1 MLIKN
6 VDIGEEIRRRI
17 NRSGITKKEFCE
29 RIGISP
35 TNLRRITESDKIAS
49 DLLVKVSEALEFNFF
64 TLWCDE
70 PVVPSINSTRSAVSL
85 GGGAAVYGDGN
96 NTGDVAACDVGT
108 LEGLR
113 RENEVLRQ
121 ALKDK
126 QMIIDLLTNRGQ

>member
-1 MLIKN
+1 MLIKSI
-6 VDIGEEIRRRI
+6 DIGSEIRRRL
-17 NRSGITKKEFCE
+17 NATGMPKKDFCE
-29 RIGISP
+29 SIGISAQ
-35 TNLRRITESDKIAS
+35 NLRRITDSAKIS
-49 DLLVKVSEALEFNFF
+49 TDMLVKVSEALEFNFF

-70 PVVPSINSTRSAVSL
+70 PSVHSINATQSAVSL

-126 QMIIDLLTNRGQ
+126 QMIIDLLTRKE